1 MAIIIDEN
9 SKVIIQGITGRVGKN
24 FAERM
29 ARHYKNFVGG
39 VTPGKGGQEV
49 CGKPV
54 FNTVADAVTSL
65 GANTSVIVVAAPYVK
80 DAVFEA
86 LDAGI
91 KTLWIYTD
99 KVPVHDTMEMVQYVQ
114 LKGARL
120 IGPNSAGIVSPG
132 KASASELNE
141 DKLPLKPGEIGLV
154 SKSGSLSYEVIH
166 MIYECGLGFS
176 TVICVGGDPVLG
188 TNIQDAL
195 SLFKDDPQ
203 TKAVVML
210 GEVGGSDEADSVE
223 TIKTMG
229 KPVVAY
235 IAGHSAPAKK
245 KMGHAGAIVSSAAD
259 TAQGKSEVLREAGVH
274 VVETIEDIPVVLNK
288 LHFRE

>member
-1 MAIIIDEN
+1 MAIIINEK
-9 SKVIIQGITGRVGKN
+9 SRVIIQGITGRVGKN

-29 ARHYKNFVGG
+29 ARHYPNFVGG

-49 CGKPV
+49 SGKPV
-54 FNTVADAVTSL
+54 FNTVSEAVKNVQ
-65 GANTSVIVVAAPYVK
+65 ANTSVIVVAAPFVK
-80 DAVFEA
+80 EAVFEA
-86 LDAGI
+86 ADAGI
-91 KTLWIYTD
+91 KTMWVYTD
-99 KVPVHDTMEMVQYVQ
+99 GVPVHDTMEMVQYVH

-120 IGPNSAGIVSPG
+120 VGPNSAGLVSPG
-132 KASASELNE
+132 KASTAELNE
-141 DKLPLKPGEIGLV
+141 DMLPLKAGTIGLV